1 MTEVKFYEETEDA
14 LLKYAVIIA
23 RHNDKWVFCKHK
35 ERNTYEIPGGH
46 REAGEQISE
55 TAKRELREETGALHF
70 DITPIC
76 VYSVTAPENFDG
88 EESFGMLFYADIK
101 TFEKELHHEIEK
113 IILTK
118 KLTDNWTYPDIQPKL
133 IEEARKRKIF
143 DSSFFNA

>member
-1 MTEVKFYEETEDA
+1 M
-14 LLKYAVIIA
+14 
-23 RHNDKWVFCKHK
+23 
-35 ERNTYEIPGGH
+35 
-46 REAGEQISE
+46 
-55 TAKRELREETGALHF
+55 
-70 DITPIC
+70 
-76 VYSVTAPENFDG
+76 TAPENFDG

-143 DSSFFNA
+143 DSSFFKA

>member
-70 DITPIC
+70 DIIPIC

-118 KLTDNWTYPDIQPKL
+118 KLTENWTYPDIQPKL

-143 DSSFFNA
+143 DSSFFKA